1 MNIILVMIPLSL
13 LLLIAAVSIFFW
25 AVNKGQYEDLDSPA
39 LTPMSD
45 NLPKEC
51 DDKENVEKK
60 EDESDTES
68 ER

>member
-45 NLPKEC
+45 NLPKEY
-51 DDKENVEKK
+51 DEENDEKK
-60 EDESDTES
+60 ADESDAES